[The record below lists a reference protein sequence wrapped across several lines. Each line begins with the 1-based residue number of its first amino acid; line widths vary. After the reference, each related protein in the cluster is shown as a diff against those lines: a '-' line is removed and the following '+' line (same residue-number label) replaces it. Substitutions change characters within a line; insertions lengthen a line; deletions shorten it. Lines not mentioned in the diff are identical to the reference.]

1 MVLARTAA
9 FFLGASAGMAL
20 LPLLV
25 RQALQ
30 GTALDF
36 GILLGCVGLGAIGG
50 AMLLPRLRERLSSDL
65 LVAGASALY
74 AGVLLGLAWIRDFA
88 WLLPVMLV
96 SGLAWIAVLSS
107 LQVAAQTAVPAW
119 VRALPWPST
128 SWCSLAPAP
137 WAACSGAPWPVTSP

>member
-1 MVLARTAA
+1 RYARSSLQLQVVLARTAA

-96 SGLAWIAVLSS
+96 SGLAWIAGHP
-107 LQVAAQTAVPAW
+107 QVPRYQARERRREDPHQDPF
-119 VRALPWPST
+119 P
-128 SWCSLAPAP
+128 
-137 WAACSGAPWPVTSP
+137 